1 MTIYCIGGHK
11 CPYYPECADP
21 NRCLLD
27 EEALEIMAE
36 NKEKEA
42 NE

>member
-1 MTIYCIGGHK
+1 MIVCLGMYK
-11 CPYYPECADP
+11 CPYWPECADP

-36 NKEKEA
+36 NKE
-42 NE
+42 NEVKI